1 MADDKYL
8 QILRRYWHYDDFRGI
23 QRQIIESIGQGHD
36 TLGLMPTGGGKSI
49 TFQVPALAQKG
60 VCIVITPLIALM
72 KDQVEHLRNR
82 GIKAV
87 AIHSGQTHQEVITA
101 LENCIFGD
109 YKFLYV
115 SPERIGTE
123 LFQQK
128 ISHMR
133 VSFICVDEAHC
144 ISQWGYDFRPAYL
157 QIARIRLLCPTVPVL
172 ALTASATPEVVTDIQ
187 HQLQFHRENVFR
199 MSFARPNLAYI
210 VRRNVDKEDELRHI
224 LRHTPGSTIIYSRNR
239 MQCRE
244 LCQHLCEEGFSATY
258 YHAGLTHGEKDQRQQ
273 DWQHDR
279 YRIMVATNAFG
290 MGIDKPDVRL
300 VIHMELPDSPEA
312 YFQEAGR
319 AGRDGQPAQA
329 ILLYNQRDHATL
341 TRRISETY
349 PDPDHIRLIYQHLGS
364 FFQMAVG
371 DGLNVTREFNIGLF
385 CRNFRHFPVQVH
397 NALEILTRAGY
408 IDYVGEDEGS
418 SRIMFIYRRDDLYRM
433 HDDDPQRNLVL
444 QSLLRTYTGLFADYV
459 HIDEDQLGRHCG
471 RTVQQVYQSLTEL
484 DRLGILSYIPRK
496 HIPYITYTRR
506 RVDSDQLVFPPDVY
520 LHRRQQYER
529 RIQAILQ
536 YAEQRDCCRS
546 QYLLRY
552 FGEESN
558 GQCGV
563 CDVCHDEQNQPLTN
577 ELFRIIRREVLQLL
591 TTQGPLSPEQISI
604 PSCTNRNLIRQT
616 LAHLAAEEEIITDPT
631 GRIRVPN

>member
-128 ISHMR
+128 VSHMR

-433 HDDDPQRNLVL
+433 HDDDPQRNIVL

-459 HIDEDQLGRHCG
+459 HIDEDLLGRHCG

-552 FGEESN
+552 FGEESD
-558 GQCGV
+558 GRCGV

-577 ELFRIIRREVLQLL
+577 DLFRIIRREVLLLL